1 MKIIHRILTAFIL
14 LFSLAPQSLPADP
27 GDPAVEARVE
37 SLLKQMTLEEK
48 IDYIGGVDTF
58 YIRAVPRLKLP
69 KIRMSDG
76 PVGVR
81 CYGPSTAY
89 AAGIGLAAS
98 WNTDLA
104 EKVGEGL
111 GQDARARGV
120 HILLGPGV
128 NIYRA
133 PMNGRNF
140 EYFGEDPWLASRMA
154 VAYIRG
160 VQAQG
165 VCATI
170 KHFMGNNSEY
180 DRHNTSS
187 DMDERTMREIYL
199 PTFEA
204 AVKEARVGAIMD
216 SYNLVNGVHS
226 TQNGRLNN
234 DIVKK
239 EWGFDGMIMSDWDAT
254 YDGVA
259 AANGGLDLEMPSAKF
274 MTRDTLLPALK
285 DGRVSMETL
294 NDKVRRILRT
304 LVRFGWL
311 DRDQADLSIPLDN
324 PEGRKLA
331 LQTAEEGM
339 VLLKNQGHLL
349 PLNKEGI
356 KTLAVIGPD
365 AFPAVP
371 TGGGSARTQP
381 FVAVSALQGLGDY
394 LSGAATLLYKRGLTP
409 LSEIYPTTRFTT
421 AREGGQNGLEGEYF
435 NNPDFKGEPVKRV
448 DAHINFNWDG
458 PNPWPAGDS
467 HDTSARWSGY
477 FIPSQSGEYRLA
489 AQDYGLDEY
498 RVYFDGKPALDRQA
512 QDQPVGL
519 RTVKLQA
526 GRAYAVRIEYAHR
539 DHHSWLS
546 FGAFPAGQFLDPEAE
561 KVAAQADAVVVCVG
575 FDPSNESEGF
585 DRTFALPV
593 GQDEL
598 VRRVAAANKNTV
610 VVVTSGGGV
619 DMRKW
624 AGQAP
629 AILEAWYPG
638 EEGGTALAK
647 ILFGEVNPSGKLPA
661 GFERRWEDDAAYP
674 SYYPD
679 KDNHI
684 KYSEGVFLGYRHFDR
699 SKVKPLFPFGFG
711 LSYTT
716 FKYGSPALSS
726 DSTDLSQ
733 PVTVSFDVTNTGE
746 REGKEVAEV
755 YVGEEHPVVPR
766 PVKELKGF
774 AKVDLKPGE
783 TKRVEV
789 SLGARSFSYFDQ
801 NSGQWKADPGRFDI
815 LVGPSSET
823 TELAGKITVQ
833 PDN

>member
-1 MKIIHRILTAFIL
+1 MKIILRVLPVLIPILSMAAKTL
-14 LFSLAPQSLPADP
+14 MADP
-27 GDPAVEARVE
+27 PDPAVEKRVE
-37 SLLKQMTLEEK
+37 SILKQMTTEEK
-48 IDYIGGVDTF
+48 IDYIGGVDNF
-58 YIRAVPRLKLP
+58 YIRAIPRLKLP

-98 WNTDLA
+98 WDTDLA
-104 EKVGEGL
+104 QRVGEGM
-111 GQDARARGV
+111 GRDARARGV
-120 HILLGPGV
+120 HMLLGPGV

-140 EYFGEDPWLASRMA
+140 EYFGEDPWLASRIA
-154 VAYIRG
+154 VAYIEG

-180 DRHNTSS
+180 DRHHTSS
-187 DMDERTMREIYL
+187 DMDMRAMREIYL

-204 AVKEARVGAIMD
+204 AVKEAHVGAIMD

-226 TQNGRLNN
+226 TQNGLLNN

-239 EWGFDGMIMSDWDAT
+239 EWGFDGVIMSDWDAT

-259 AANGGLDLEMPSAKF
+259 AANNGLDLEMPSAKF
-274 MTRDTLLPALK
+274 MTRDTLMAALK

-311 DRDQADLSIPLDN
+311 DRDQTDLSIPLDN

-331 LQTAEEGM
+331 LQTAQEGM
-339 VLLKNQGHLL
+339 VLLKNQGSLL
-349 PLNKEGI
+349 PFHKEGI
-356 KTLAVIGPD
+356 KTLAVIGPG

-371 TGGGSARTQP
+371 TGGGSAKTQP
-381 FVAVSALQGLGDY
+381 FVAVSALEGMGDY
-394 LSGAATLLYKRGLTP
+394 FSGAAMVLYKRGLTP

-421 AREGGQNGLEGEYF
+421 APQGGQNGLQGEYF
-435 NNPDFKGEPVKRV
+435 NNPDFAGEPVKRV
-448 DAHINFNWDG
+448 DAHISFNWDS

-498 RVYFDGKPALDRQA
+498 RVYFNGKLALNRQA

-519 RTVKLQA
+519 KTLTLEA
-526 GRAYAVRIEYAHR
+526 GKAYAVRIEYAHR
-539 DHHSWLS
+539 DHHSWLA
-546 FGAFPAGQFLDPEAE
+546 FGAFPQDQFLDPEAK
-561 KVAAQADAVVVCVG
+561 KVAARADAVVVCVG

-585 DRTFALPV
+585 DRTFALPA

-598 VRRVAAANKNTV
+598 IEELAKANPHTV
-610 VVVTSGGGV
+610 VVVTSGGGA
-619 DMRKW
+619 DMRRW
-624 AGQAP
+624 VDQVP
-629 AILEAWYPG
+629 AILEDWYPG
-638 EEGGTALAK
+638 EEGGTALAE

-661 GFERRWEDDAAYP
+661 SFEKRWEDNATYH

-679 KDNHI
+679 ADNHI
-684 KYSEGVFLGYRHFDR
+684 RYSEGVFLGYRHFDR
-699 SKVKPLFPFGFG
+699 STVKPLFPFGFG

-716 FKYGSPALSS
+716 FQYANLGLSS
-726 DSTDLSQ
+726 ASTGLSQ

-755 YVGEEHPVVPR
+755 YVGEEHPAVPR

-783 TKRVEV
+783 TKRVEIP
-789 SLGARSFSYFDQ
+789 LNARSFSCFDEK
-801 NSGQWKADPGRFDI
+801 SGRWKAAPGEFDI
-815 LVGPSSET
+815 LVGSSSEK
-823 TELAGKITVQ
+823 TELAGKIIVQ
-833 PDN
+833 PNE